1 MCCFCLF
8 FYRISGILVIE
19 LIGLAV
25 TVRSIMGN
33 QSFDYSFFRL
43 CLRTKMRAVFV
54 SDYRLRLGGNR
65 KGFF

>member
-25 TVRSIMGN
+25 TVRPIMGN
-33 QSFDYSFFRL
+33 QSFDYSFFS
-43 CLRTKMRAVFV
+43 FV
-54 SDYRLRLGGNR
+54 SENENACRIC
-65 KGFF
+65 F